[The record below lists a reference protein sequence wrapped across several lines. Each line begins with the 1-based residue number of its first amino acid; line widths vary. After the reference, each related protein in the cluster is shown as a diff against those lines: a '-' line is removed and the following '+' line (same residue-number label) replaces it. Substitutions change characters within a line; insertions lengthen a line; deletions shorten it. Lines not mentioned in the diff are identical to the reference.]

1 MKNVATKIF
10 YGYSLWYSLSWRT
23 TETVQGVS
31 QKIKTDDVFSKL
43 GIRLAFTIAHH
54 HSWRQERSW
63 RINVV
68 FLFIIILTEISN
80 RILQNAMGKKHF
92 SAWNHT
98 THTNHQWE
106 MFFSF
111 FFINLGYGMEINR
124 QIDFG

>member
-1 MKNVATKIF
+1 M
-10 YGYSLWYSLSWRT
+10 
-23 TETVQGVS
+23 
-31 QKIKTDDVFSKL
+31 FSRNQE
-43 GIRLAFTIAHH
+43 IRL
-54 HSWRQERSW
+54 EC
-63 RINVV
+63 
-68 FLFIIILTEISN
+68 LPKEIFFAADH

-106 MFFSF
+106 MFFFF